1 MVTVCQTA
9 CRVCFLLSFTHPFIH
24 SALTCQV
31 PALND
36 RPALPGTAWEQEGP
50 GPAQCGSPS
59 CVSARGEGRMTT
71 LTHNDTRNS
80 DEGMKLVGAVT
91 RLQRQPPE
99 EGESTIVKM
108 PPPRAPPLFTL
119 RCRAP
124 PPAASWGSPISA
136 GSVSCRTVPS
146 PGQKKRW
153 RLPAGKCQGCHWPL
167 PRPPSKHHLPAP
179 RPRREGSKEAFQFST
194 TGALRTAPQQA
205 HTVLAPL
212 LLTQLPKEEAVTA
225 HGMK

>member
-1 MVTVCQTA
+1 MFLYTGIRKGLKCLRNCQESGMTYYRMRSAVRAQGGARKTV
-9 CRVCFLLSFTHPFIH
+9 
-24 SALTCQV
+24 
-31 PALND
+31 
-36 RPALPGTAWEQEGP
+36 E
-50 GPAQCGSPS
+50 
-59 CVSARGEGRMTT
+59 
-71 LTHNDTRNS
+71 
-80 DEGMKLVGAVT
+80 
-91 RLQRQPPE
+91 
-99 EGESTIVKM
+99 

-124 PPAASWGSPISA
+124 PPAGSWGSPISA

-153 RLPAGKCQGCHWPL
+153 RLPTGKCQDCHWPL

-179 RPRREGSKEAFQFST
+179 QPRREGSKEAFQFST